1 MENDEKLIR
10 EHDEFLSK
18 RRPDDRLLGT
28 LWDAGNLSKQ
38 RAQESLTLHQTQQA
52 ADQNIQPDLLADS
65 SIPAPESTDAVHAD
79 DNAPPLTI
87 QRSLPLETRLR
98 AAARD
103 IEKFDS
109 DDVFKPYP
117 IKPNNEFPT
126 LLTRVPIF
134 RPSRRVT
141 QQKFQD
147 ADNSVSFETSWGTGR
162 RHGPPLTTRD
172 EDTLIALL
180 MLRDRGFSGPTR
192 QLPENVRD
200 IFQPASGKSDVHR
213 VTCTVDQI
221 NEFLGLS
228 DGGKNFQNTIA
239 SIKRLNACKIEV
251 DRVVFDGS
259 RVGGAFDLVKIQWRV
274 FEEHGLIDAVFP
286 PVMAHWLVESYTY
299 IDWNTR
305 RQLTPLG
312 KALHRFL
319 SGQNMVY
326 RIALVKLATTIGY
339 DGRSNH
345 MKKHIAKALDELV
358 EINWLADYD
367 IKGSGRAVPFIVH
380 IQRQQEKS

>member
-1 MENDEKLIR
+1 MAVENDETLKR
-10 EHDEFLSK
+10 EQDAFLK
-18 RRPDDRLLGT
+18 ARRPEDRLLSV
-28 LWDAGNLSKQ
+28 LWDAGHLARERS
-38 RAQESLTLHQTQQA
+38 A
-52 ADQNIQPDLLADS
+52 ADKKHAEELAEQGD
-65 SIPAPESTDAVHAD
+65 ASTDHAVEPDTPEKSA
-79 DNAPPLTI
+79 AASAPLTI

-103 IEKFDS
+103 LSRFGS
-109 DDVFKPYP
+109 DDAFTTYP

-134 RPSRRVT
+134 RPSRRLT

-180 MLRDRGFSGPTR
+180 MLRDRGLSGPSTH
-192 QLPENVRD
+192 LPENVKD
-200 IFQPASGKSDVHR
+200 IFQSPSGKADVHR
-213 VTCTVDQI
+213 VTCTIDQI

-228 DGGKNFQNTIA
+228 DGGKNFKNTLA
-239 SIKRLNACKIEV
+239 SIKRLNACKIEMEK
-251 DRVVFDGS
+251 VVFDGS

-286 PVMAHWLVESYTY
+286 PVMAHWLVESYTF

-305 RQLTPLG
+305 KQLTPLG

-319 SGQNMVY
+319 SGQKYQY
-326 RIALVKLATTIGY
+326 RIALLKLAATIGY

-345 MKKHIAKALDELV
+345 MKKYIAKALDELV
-358 EINWLADYD
+358 EIGWLERYD

-380 IQRQQEKS
+380 IQRRVD